1 VSESIGARA
10 LEALA
15 AAALSPRGM
24 RLTAH
29 PRAMRTLVEL
39 GYVIERQARWED
51 AKPGELGRFITP
63 AGREL
68 LAVLG
73 SRDHG

>member
-1 VSESIGARA
+1 MSESVGAH
-10 LEALA
+10 ALA
-15 AAALSPRGM
+15 ALRAIALCPRGM
-24 RLTAH
+24 QITAQQD
-29 PRAMRTLVEL
+29 AMWMLIEL
-39 GYVIERQARWED
+39 GYVIERQARWEG
-51 AKPGELGRFITP
+51 ALQNEIGRFITP